1 MWRCLVC
8 SEFVEPSLDHCWN
21 CGANEDG
28 EPDATF
34 VHADQ
39 YTLEF
44 VHEPPRL
51 CQDLW
56 PIIARRPQFMIRGIL
71 VFTTFVCILL
81 VVFQRLPLIGI
92 TIVFLIP
99 LMLILLIL
107 LATLYG
113 YSFAYSLLCRWLRK
127 PPKN

>member
-8 SEFVEPSLDHCWN
+8 SESVESVMDHCWN

-39 YTLEF
+39 YTPEF
-44 VHEPPRL
+44 VAE
-51 CQDLW
+51 
-56 PIIARRPQFMIRGIL
+56 PIIARRPQFTIRGIL
-71 VFTTFVCILL
+71 VFTTLVCILL
-81 VVFQRLPLIGI
+81 AVFQRIPLIGI
-92 TIVFLIP
+92 IIVFLIP
-99 LMLILLIL
+99 LMLIL

-127 PPKN
+127 PPKDEKPK